1 MIREGRGERANEL
14 SRVGDH
20 EIRGVQKYKERN
32 KEQCVCGGWGGRGM
46 RKQKGEARKRGEGD
60 GREM

>member
-1 MIREGRGERANEL
+1 MIREGRGEKGNEL

-20 EIRGVQKYKERN
+20 EIRGVQNIRKEIN
-32 KEQCVCGGWGGRGM
+32 NSVWGEGVG
-46 RKQKGEARKRGEGD
+46 KQKGEVRKRGGGD